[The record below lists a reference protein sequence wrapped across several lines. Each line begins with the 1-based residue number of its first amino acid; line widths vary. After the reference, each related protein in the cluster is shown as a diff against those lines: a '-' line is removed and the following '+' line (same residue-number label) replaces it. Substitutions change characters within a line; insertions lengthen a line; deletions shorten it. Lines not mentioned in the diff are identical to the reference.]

1 MRVGAVTRVA
11 LAGAQRY
18 VSCMATPDTAA
29 LAEMIVQDVH
39 GQSVRFGSAWQSQP
53 ALFLFLRHFG

>member
-1 MRVGAVTRVA
+1 
-11 LAGAQRY
+11 
-18 VSCMATPDTAA
+18 MATPDTAA
-29 LAEMIVQDVH
+29 LGEMIVQDVH